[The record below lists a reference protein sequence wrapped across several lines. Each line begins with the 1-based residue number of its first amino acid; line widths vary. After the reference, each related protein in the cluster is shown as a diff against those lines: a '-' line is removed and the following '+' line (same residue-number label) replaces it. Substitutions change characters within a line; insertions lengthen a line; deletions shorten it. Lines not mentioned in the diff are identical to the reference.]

1 MDEVIEAKVDKLV
14 KRDSMGRFAEGNK
27 EGRKFP
33 KGYSGKP
40 KGVKNRKTII
50 AREFAYDVLHTNPE
64 TGEKMNYK
72 ELKLYIAKKANT
84 SPRIL
89 NLLLDH
95 CLGKPIERVEQEI
108 TAIHIT
114 TDRGGGS
121 PENKNII
128 TIEGEDKNTEDAV
141 VVEEEQKSLPEG
153 E

>member
-1 MDEVIEAKVDKLV
+1 MEEVIEAKVDKLV

-40 KGVKNRKTII
+40 KGIKNKKTII

-64 TGEKMNYK
+64 TGEKMTYK
-72 ELKLYIAKKANT
+72 QLVYYIAKKADA

-95 CLGKPIERVEQEI
+95 HLGKPIERVEQEI
-108 TAIHIT
+108 HSIHISVA
-114 TDRGGGS
+114 GSKSS
-121 PENKNII
+121 PEKKNII
-128 TIEGEDKNTEDAV
+128 TIEGEDKNTDDAE